1 MWENTRA
8 QREDRGEGGGGE
20 SFLLYGDV
28 KRRTKKRE
36 RERMKRNSTYQ
47 SSAQIANKSFFRA
60 KMYLYD
66 V

>member
-1 MWENTRA
+1 LTLAAKRRTNYFSGQCDIVMWENTRA

-36 RERMKRNSTYQ
+36 RERE
-47 SSAQIANKSFFRA
+47 
-60 KMYLYD
+60 
-66 V
+66 